1 MIYTNQIKGV
11 NKMKKTNV
19 YTIDDAD
26 LVIVLAEFNVKEL
39 EVIERFNESIR
50 KHLHNIKQVNK

>member
-1 MIYTNQIKGV
+1 
-11 NKMKKTNV
+11 MKKTNV